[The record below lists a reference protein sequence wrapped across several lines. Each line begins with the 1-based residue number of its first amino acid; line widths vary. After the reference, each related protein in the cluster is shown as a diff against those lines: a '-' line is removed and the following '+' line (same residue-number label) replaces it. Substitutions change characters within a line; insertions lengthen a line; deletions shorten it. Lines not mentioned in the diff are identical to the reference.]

1 MFDRALVAIGGLIVS
16 IGVLFSLSAATPAAA
31 VGTSFTY
38 QGQLSVDG
46 APVDGVCNLQ
56 FRLFNAAS
64 GGGALA
70 NVGPVAV
77 TIEQGLFTV
86 ALDFG
91 DTFPG
96 ADRWMEISAQCPGK
110 ATQVL
115 APRQPITAAP
125 YALYANSAGS
135 VPDGA
140 VTSAK
145 IADSAVTSAKIA
157 NGTVA
162 AADLAADAVTNAK
175 IGDGQVTSA
184 KIADASIAAV
194 DLADDAVTT
203 AQIGDA
209 AVTGA
214 KIADGAVTSAKIANG
229 TVTDSDIDTT
239 KVQKRVS
246 GTCAAGSAVGQV
258 NSDGSVTCAAF
269 GDITAVTAGTG
280 LSGGATSG
288 NATLN
293 IAVPLA
299 LSGSVQFGAIVTATN
314 GGIGSGSDAITGIAT
329 GIDANGVRGVAD
341 SGRGFGVVGGSLS
354 GTGVVGTSTNG
365 TGTYGSSYSG
375 EAVHGVSVE
384 SLGVHGL
391 SSGLGSSGDGVR
403 GTATGP
409 NGNGVHG
416 ISNNGTGAYGVY
428 GESSSGY
435 AGYFNGKVTVT
446 GNLSKGGGSFIIDH
460 PLDPANKYLSH
471 SFVESPDMKN
481 IYDGVAVLDADGRAE
496 IELPDWFQAL
506 NRDFRYQLT
515 CIGAFAPVYVAEEIH
530 DNRFTIAGGAPGQ
543 KISWLVTGIRQDVY
557 ANAHRIVV
565 EENKPAE
572 EVGHYLH
579 PAERGLP
586 ASMSMTASKDA
597 VN

>member
-1 MFDRALVAIGGLIVS
+1 MVLTTLLVSVP
-16 IGVLFSLSAATPAAA
+16 AATPAAA

-38 QGQLSVDG
+38 QGQLSVNG
-46 APVDGVCNLQ
+46 APADGVCNLQ
-56 FRLFNAAS
+56 FGLFAAPS
-64 GGGALA
+64 GGAALA
-70 NVGPVAV
+70 SVGPLAV
-77 TIEQGLFTV
+77 SIDKGLFTA

-91 DTFPG
+91 ANFPG
-96 ADRWMEISAQCPGK
+96 ADRWLEISAACPGN

-125 YALYANSAGS
+125 YALFANSAGT
-135 VPDGA
+135 VPDASLTSAKLADGA

-145 IADSAVTSAKIA
+145 LADGTIATANLGDSAVTSAKIA
-157 NGTVA
+157 NGTIV
-162 AADLAADAVTNAK
+162 AADLADAA
-175 IGDGQVTSA
+175 VTSA
-184 KIADASIAAV
+184 K
-194 DLADDAVTT
+194 LADN
-203 AQIGDA
+203 

-214 KIADGAVTSAKIANG
+214 KIANG
-229 TVTDSDIDTT
+229 TIADADIDTS

-246 GTCAAGSAVGQV
+246 GTCAAGSALSQV

-299 LSGSVQFGAIVTATN
+299 LSGNVEFGSIIAATN
-314 GGIGSGSDAITGIAT
+314 SGNSPSADAITAVATGLLGRAVHAIADNGIAV
-329 GIDANGVRGVAD
+329 NGE
-341 SGRGFGVVGGSLS
+341 SLA
-354 GTGVVGTSTNG
+354 GTGVIGTSTDG
-365 TGTYGSSYSG
+365 LGTYGSSLTGVGVRGMS
-375 EAVHGVSVE
+375 AQSHGVLGE
-384 SLGVHGL
+384 SMG
-391 SSGLGSSGDGVR
+391 SGSSGDGVR
-403 GTATGP
+403 GTASGP

-416 ISNNGTGAYGVY
+416 ISNNGTGAYGVF

-435 AGYFNGKVTVT
+435 AGYFSGTVKIVGT
-446 GNLSKGGGSFIIDH
+446 LTKSSGSFLIDH

-481 IYDGVAVLDADGRAE
+481 IYDGIAVLDADGRAE
-496 IELPDWFQAL
+496 VELPDWFQAL

-530 DNRFTIAGGAPGQ
+530 DNGFKIAGGAAGQ
-543 KISWLVTGIRQDVY
+543 KISWLVTGIRQDAY

-565 EENKPAE
+565 EENKPPE

-579 PAERGLP
+579 PLELGMP
-586 ASMSMTASKDA
+586 ASMSMTAVKDSPA
-597 VN
+597 KP